1 MSSKEVSISLGEV
14 QDLVVVKS
22 SFEKDQSVTMNFGA
36 QMKTGPAEVTI
47 NFGVPWH
54 ADLREAVKALD
65 LHCARLSGQLGHL
78 SQIDRDDWPIEAVNW
93 WEEVNIRLRILSI
106 TWAGQNRSKVKLMG
120 EVYLPDGY
128 TLMQCPIIDLERSKY
143 EFLHEFESAVAR
155 VKDELVLYIGGKSAI
170 GRQTTI
176 FDSDAV
182 VEPVN
187 NGEGAEDDQPANS
200 TPRFALPESK
210 VPTSPE
216 LFRKAI
222 ELALAQQEPSK
233 AKRAA
238 IKKGQLSSISEHMRL
253 FCIANGAFLP
263 DAVFNMESFAN
274 DIARGILEAL
284 KEVKP
289 DDKALPYVVELRAT
303 TEPGDTLKWRE
314 LYPVMQPEVTGRIE
328 NTDLAMACVAFARLM
343 IRKRI
348 APMQQWHSPILFG
361 EHLAAEFDR
370 TINAPIPELIHD
382 TVEIYSQFIDAQKE

>member
-1 MSSKEVSISLGEV
+1 MSKEITISLGEV
-14 QDLVVVKS
+14 QDLVVVKAT
-22 SFEKDQSVTMNFGA
+22 FDKDQSVTMEFGA
-36 QMKTGPAEVTI
+36 QMKTGPANVTI

-54 ADLREAVKALD
+54 SDLREAVKVLD

-78 SQIDRDDWPIEAVNW
+78 AHIDADDWPMEAVNW
-93 WEEVNIRLRILSI
+93 WEETKIRLRILSI
-106 TWAGQNRSKVKLMG
+106 TWAGQNRSKIKLMG

-143 EFLHEFESAVAR
+143 ECLSQFETAVAK

-176 FDSDAV
+176 FDADAV
-182 VEPVN
+182 VEERTGIDTFTEV
-187 NGEGAEDDQPANS
+187 EPADH
-200 TPRFALPESK
+200 TPRLALPESK
-210 VPTSPE
+210 LPTSPE

-222 ELALAQQEPSK
+222 EVALAQQEPSK

-238 IKKGQLSSISEHMRL
+238 IKKNQFSSISEHMRL

-263 DAVFNMESFAN
+263 DVVFNMESFAN

-343 IRKRI
+343 IKKRI
-348 APMQQWHSPILFG
+348 APLQQWHSPILFG